1 MFNMLQKAEEWLK
14 KALHHLELEF
24 AKLQLGRANPSL
36 VEWILVEQYWVAG
49 PLKNCASVN
58 VLDNQTLSIQPWDRS
73 LIHSIAKA
81 ITEAGLW
88 LNPQSMADSVMI
100 RIPALT
106 EERRKDT
113 VKIAKKMA
121 EDAKVWVRNV
131 RQDALKEIKKAE
143 ENDELSEDDV
153 KSYEKDLQKMVDEAN
168 KQVDE
173 LTKKKEAD
181 IMKI

>member
-1 MFNMLQKAEEWLK
+1 MLEKASEWFK
-14 KALHHLELEF
+14 KALHHLDIEF
-24 AKLQLGRANPSL
+24 SKLQLGRANPSL
-36 VEWILVEQYWVAG
+36 VEGILVEQYGALG
-49 PLKNCASVN
+49 PIKNCASVN

-73 LIHSIAKA
+73 LVHALAKA
-81 ITEAGLW
+81 ITESGLW

-121 EDAKVWVRNV
+121 EDAKVGVRNV
-131 RQDALKEIKKAE
+131 RQDVLKEIKKSE
-143 ENDELSEDDV
+143 DDGDLSEDEV
-153 KSYEKDLQKMVDEAN
+153 ASYEKDLQKMVDEAN
-168 KQVDE
+168 KQIDE
-173 LTKKKEAD
+173 MTKKKEAD